1 MAPDISPA
9 SAPGRTVTAGDNDTT
24 MKLALITDLHANRE
38 AVQAV
43 LEHADAQ
50 GAGRYAFLGDYVGYG
65 ADPGWVI
72 DTVRRYVDQGAIA
85 VGGNHDAGVAT
96 EISPTMRPDARQ
108 VVEWTRGQLSPEQLA
123 FLSSRP
129 LSQTEGDMLFVHAN
143 AFAPA
148 EWEYIQGRLEAVRSL
163 HATTCHYTFC
173 GHMHEPKLFHLSG
186 TGKAGDF
193 VPSPGVAI
201 PIPPIRQWLIVPGSA
216 GQPRD
221 GNPAACYAMFD
232 LAEQSLTFHRVPYDH
247 DTAARKI
254 LDAGLPARLAER
266 LIHGQ

>member
-1 MAPDISPA
+1 MGRGADGL
-9 SAPGRTVTAGDNDTT
+9 SALATKRIVY
-24 MKLALITDLHANRE
+24 KLLNRIKAALGHGE
-38 AVQAV
+38 AVQ
-43 LEHADAQ
+43 LDAP
-50 GAGRYAFLGDYVGYG
+50 F
-65 ADPGWVI
+65 I
-72 DTVRRYVDQGAIA
+72 
-85 VGGNHDAGVAT
+85 
-96 EISPTMRPDARQ
+96 
-108 VVEWTRGQLSPEQLA
+108 
-123 FLSSRP
+123 
-129 LSQTEGDMLFVHAN
+129 
-143 AFAPA
+143 
-148 EWEYIQGRLEAVRSL
+148 EAMRSL
-163 HATTCHYTFC
+163 HATECRYTFC
-173 GHMHEPKLFHLSG
+173 GHMHEPKLYHVSG

-193 VPSPGVAI
+193 VPSAGVAI